1 MKITIG
7 TAKLQALLNKAVKGA
22 GCNKLIP
29 STNLIA
35 IKVDNGVLTLT
46 TNDDENYLTIED
58 DLSGKEDFYV
68 AVQVDLLAKLV
79 SKMTCDSVTLEVT
92 DSCLN
97 VNGNGSY
104 QIELEHEDDGAQLV
118 LPNPIDGFDKSNKV
132 GTVDSSMIVTALAS
146 IKPALATTDDIPCF
160 TCYYVGDSIVATDGY
175 IASDYAKGFLKEP
188 RLIRSV
194 VMDLLGLLTGEIS
207 VYEDNGKMLFEA
219 EDGSVYCP
227 IPNGIE
233 QYSIAQISALITQEF
248 DSSCK
253 VTKSSLLNLLDRIA
267 LFVGLYDND
276 RIALSFGEDGL
287 EVNSKYANEVIPYTE
302 CHNAVGFE
310 CLADIHTLI
319 TQVKAQ
325 RGDEFTI
332 EFGKENVIKFVDG
345 DIISVVALLEE

>member
-29 STNLIA
+29 STSLIA
-35 IKVDNGVLTLT
+35 IKVENGVLTLT

-79 SKMTCDSVTLEVT
+79 SKMTCDNVTLEVT

-118 LPNPIDGFDKSNKV
+118 LPNPIDGFDKRNKV
-132 GTVDSSMIVTALAS
+132 GVVDSSVITTTLAS

-160 TCYYVGDSIVATDGY
+160 ACYYVGDSIVATDGY
-175 IASDYAKGFLKEP
+175 TASDYAKGFLQEP
-188 RLIRSV
+188 KLIRSV

-207 VYEDNGKMLFEA
+207 VYEDNGKMLFES
-219 EDGSVYCP
+219 EGGSVYCSV
-227 IPNGIE
+227 PNGIE
-233 QYSIAQISALITQEF
+233 QYSIAQIKTLVTQEF
-248 DSSCK
+248 DYSCK

-267 LFVGLYDND
+267 LFVGVYDNGKITLVFD
-276 RIALSFGEDGL
+276 ADGL
-287 EVNSKYANEVIPYTE
+287 EVNSKYANEVIPYSE
-302 CHNAVGFE
+302 DVDINEFVCI
-310 CLADIHTLI
+310 ADINTLI

-345 DIISVVALLEE
+345 DIVSVVALLEE